1 MEGFFVC
8 KTVYE
13 RLGRLQF
20 DRLREVMPRET
31 QPSYRRYRRLALR
44 LEIGETHYGK
54 RTLDYPFGRETKR
67 TN

>member
-8 KTVYE
+8 KTVYKH
-13 RLGRLQF
+13 LGQLQF
-20 DRLREVMPRET
+20 DRLWEVMPRET
-31 QPSYRRYRRLALR
+31 QPSYWRYRRLALR

-54 RTLDYPFGRETKR
+54 PTLDYPFGREKKR